1 MFVGILLLILGV
13 LLLLEQLGI
22 IQTSAW
28 GLIWPI
34 ALIALGASMVFRH
47 TKNKDKHIDIS

>member
-22 IQTSAW
+22 IETSAW

-34 ALIALGASMVFRH
+34 ALIALGASMIFRD
-47 TKNKDKHIDIS
+47 KSKKDIDIS

>member
-1 MFVGILLLILGV
+1 MFIGILLLILGA

-22 IQTSAW
+22 IETSAW

-34 ALIALGASMVFRH
+34 ALIALGASMVFRD
-47 TKNKDKHIDIS
+47 TKKKNDIDIS

>member
-22 IQTSAW
+22 INTSAW

-34 ALIALGASMVFRH
+34 ALIALGASMVFKD
-47 TKNKDKHIDIS
+47 KNKSKNIDIR

>member
-1 MFVGILLLILGV
+1 MFIGILLLILGV

-22 IQTSAW
+22 IETSAW

-34 ALIALGASMVFRH
+34 ALIALGASMVFKH
-47 TKNKDKHIDIS
+47 KKDKDRDFDIS